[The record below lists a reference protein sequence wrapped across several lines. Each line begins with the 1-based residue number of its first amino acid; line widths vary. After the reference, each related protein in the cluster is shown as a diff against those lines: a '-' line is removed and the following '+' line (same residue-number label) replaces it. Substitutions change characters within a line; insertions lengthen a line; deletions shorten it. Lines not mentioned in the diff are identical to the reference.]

1 MAIASPLTY
10 FRGRKIRLLLLVAD
24 MVVIAG
30 SYYAAF
36 YLRFEGNIPAEMHD
50 VFVRTAPLIVST
62 GLLYLLVF
70 EVYRGMWRYASIND
84 LYQIIKAITATAVSF
99 VIILYLIRHQTVPRS
114 VVIIQWLVS
123 LVGIGGLRF
132 AARLFRK
139 ALLFSQR
146 QSPVLIVGAGD
157 AGEMVVRQMLNNPHY
172 GYDAVGFIDDDPRK
186 RNMRLHGVKVLGGRD
201 RIPSLV
207 QRKAIQEVIIATPRA
222 TGTEMR
228 LIVDACKAA
237 NVKYRTLPGP
247 RELVGGDV
255 SLAQLREVK
264 LDDLLGREPII
275 TEASEVSK
283 VLSDRRVLVTGA
295 GGSIGSELC
304 RQILEYRPSQLVCLE
319 RAENSLF
326 FLEQE
331 LRRSP
336 IGRDNPELILPIICD
351 IGNRRKL
358 SRLFD
363 TFRPNAVFHA
373 AAHKHVPLMEAHP
386 EEAVLNNVIGTLNAL
401 EYCDEFE
408 VDEFVLISTDKA
420 VTPTSVMGA
429 SKRVAEFLTQSFAGQ
444 TETRC
449 ITVRFGN
456 VIGSNGSVVPLFQK
470 QIALGGPVTVT
481 DPNMRRYFMT
491 IPEAVQLITQAA
503 SMGNGG
509 DVLIL
514 DMGEPV
520 RVMDMAEQLITLSGF
535 RPGEDIEIEI
545 IGLRPGE
552 KLEEALWHEWEK
564 PSQPRHSK
572 ILAAHSEPR
581 DWQQIMADVERLRVA
596 ATEMDP
602 NRVVALLQEVIPDYT
617 PMGRIGTRQAAT
629 APDPSAQRS
638 ATNPSI

>member
-1 MAIASPLTY
+1 MEGGYVPSGDSNGSQSTHVATY
-10 FRGRKIRLLLLVAD
+10 FVIWCNAAILSF
-24 MVVIAG
+24 VV
-30 SYYAAF
+30 
-36 YLRFEGNIPAEMHD
+36 
-50 VFVRTAPLIVST
+50 T
-62 GLLYLLVF
+62 GLLIRLSPWI
-70 EVYRGMWRYASIND
+70 G
-84 LYQIIKAITATAVSF
+84 AVDRPGLRK
-99 VIILYLIRHQTVPRS
+99 VHTEPTPR
-114 VVIIQWLVS
+114 
-123 LVGIGGLRF
+123 IGGL
-132 AARLFRK
+132 
-139 ALLFSQR
+139 
-146 QSPVLIVGAGD
+146 
-157 AGEMVVRQMLNNPHY
+157 
-172 GYDAVGFIDDDPRK
+172 
-186 RNMRLHGVKVLGGRD
+186 
-201 RIPSLV
+201 
-207 QRKAIQEVIIATPRA
+207 AI
-222 TGTEMR
+222 
-228 LIVDACKAA
+228 
-237 NVKYRTLPGP
+237 
-247 RELVGGDV
+247 
-255 SLAQLREVK
+255 
-264 LDDLLGREPII
+264 
-275 TEASEVSK
+275 
-283 VLSDRRVLVTGA
+283 
-295 GGSIGSELC
+295 
-304 RQILEYRPSQLVCLE
+304 
-319 RAENSLF
+319 
-326 FLEQE
+326 
-331 LRRSP
+331 
-336 IGRDNPELILPIICD
+336 
-351 IGNRRKL
+351 
-358 SRLFD
+358 
-363 TFRPNAVFHA
+363 A
-373 AAHKHVPLMEAHP
+373 AAMIASVLPTV
-386 EEAVLNNVIGTLNAL
+386 VLNNVIGTLNAL

-564 PSQPRHSK
+564 PSQTGHSK

>member
-1 MAIASPLTY
+1 
-10 FRGRKIRLLLLVAD
+10 
-24 MVVIAG
+24 
-30 SYYAAF
+30 
-36 YLRFEGNIPAEMHD
+36 
-50 VFVRTAPLIVST
+50 
-62 GLLYLLVF
+62 
-70 EVYRGMWRYASIND
+70 
-84 LYQIIKAITATAVSF
+84 
-99 VIILYLIRHQTVPRS
+99 
-114 VVIIQWLVS
+114 
-123 LVGIGGLRF
+123 
-132 AARLFRK
+132 
-139 ALLFSQR
+139 
-146 QSPVLIVGAGD
+146 
-157 AGEMVVRQMLNNPHY
+157 
-172 GYDAVGFIDDDPRK
+172 
-186 RNMRLHGVKVLGGRD
+186 MRLHGVKVLGGRD

-207 QRKAIQEVIIATPRA
+207 LRKAIQEVIIATPGA

-336 IGRDNPELILPIICD
+336 IGRDNPELIVPIICD

-564 PSQPRHSK
+564 PSQTRHSK